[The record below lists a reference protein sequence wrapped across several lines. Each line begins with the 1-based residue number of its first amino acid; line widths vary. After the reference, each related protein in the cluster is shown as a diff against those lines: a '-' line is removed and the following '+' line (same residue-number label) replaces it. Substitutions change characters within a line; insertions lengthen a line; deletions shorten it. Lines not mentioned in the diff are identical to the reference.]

1 MKASLKAWIERLD
14 AATLRERVL
23 IFLALTLIA
32 VFIVNALLIDPLRAR
47 EKALTA
53 ENQKLQTE
61 LRGIEAAL
69 QRLVQGG
76 AQDVDAGNR
85 ARVAKAR
92 TELEGIN
99 ARIAQE
105 QRRFTPPERMRAVL
119 QEMFERNKGLTLVEL
134 KSVPVQPLA
143 PGPGSAGLFR
153 HGIELSVSGSYG
165 DLYEYLRSLE
175 TLPTQLYWGR
185 AELAVVEHPKIVL
198 KLTVYTA
205 SFDRAWLT
213 V

>member
-1 MKASLKAWIERLD
+1 MTASLKAWIDRLD

-23 IFLALTLIA
+23 VFVALTLVL
-32 VFIVNALLIDPLRAR
+32 VFIVNAVLIDPLRTR
-47 EKALTA
+47 EKALSA
-53 ENQKLQTE
+53 ENQKLQAE

-76 AQDVDAGNR
+76 TADVDAENR
-85 ARVAKAR
+85 AKLKQARADLERLNARVAD
-92 TELEGIN
+92 
-99 ARIAQE
+99 E

-119 QEMFERNKGLTLVEL
+119 QEIFERNTALTLIEMQSL
-134 KSVPVQPLA
+134 PAQPLPEA
-143 PGPGSAGLFR
+143 PGLFR

-165 DLYEYLRSLE
+165 DLYEYLRALE

-185 AELAVVEHPKIVL
+185 AEISVAAHPRVIL

-205 SFDRAWLT
+205 SFDRTWLT